1 MLSEELLFIGKNANM
16 KIGVAGSVGR
26 DHLMT
31 FPGKFTDSLVAD
43 SLEKVSLSFL
53 VDGLD
58 VRRGGCAANIAFG
71 LGVLGLNPIL
81 ISAVGKDWQDYEAW
95 LTRHGVDTSHVL
107 VSQTLVTALYMVT
120 TDTELNQIA
129 SFFPGAMSEAR
140 NIELQPIMDKVGKLD
155 LLVISPDDPQAM
167 LNHSEIA
174 REQGIPFVADPSQQ
188 MARMDGPEIRRL
200 ISGAAYLF
208 LNEYEL
214 ALAIQKTGWT
224 DSEILEQ
231 VGVRVVTLGSL
242 GAKVEKVGQAS
253 IAVGIAK
260 EKAKVDPT
268 GVGDAFRSG
277 FIAGLAWGLSH
288 ERCAQLGSMLATYV
302 IETKGTQEY
311 HFTRP
316 EFLARFALGFG
327 DSAAADV
334 AEHMVHFGFNS

>member
-1 MLSEELLFIGKNANM
+1 LRKNASM

-31 FPGKFTDSLVAD
+31 FPGKFTDSLVAG

-71 LGVLGLNPIL
+71 MGVLGLHPIL
-81 ISAVGKDWQDYEAW
+81 ISAVGKDWDDYAAW

-107 VSQTLVTALYMVT
+107 ISETLHTALYMVT

-140 NIELQPIMDKVGKLD
+140 NIELQPIMDKTGSLD
-155 LLVISPDDPQAM
+155 LLVISPDDPEAM
-167 LNHSEIA
+167 LNHSDVA
-174 REQGIPFVADPSQQ
+174 RERGIPFAADPSQQ
-188 MARMDGPEIRRL
+188 MARMDGPEIKRL

-208 LNEYEL
+208 MNEYEL

-224 DSEILEQ
+224 DAQMLEQ
-231 VGVRVVTLGSL
+231 VGVRIVTLGSH
-242 GAKVEKVGQAS
+242 GAKVEQAGTQT
-253 IAVGIAK
+253 IEVGIAK
-260 EKAKVDPT
+260 ERAKVDPT
-268 GVGDAFRSG
+268 GVGDSFRSG
-277 FIAGLAWGLSH
+277 FIAGLAWGLNH

-311 HFTRP
+311 YFTQA
-316 EFLARFALGFG
+316 EFLERFQNAFG
-327 DSAAADV
+327 ESAASDV
-334 AEHMVHFGFNS
+334 ETHLVHFGF